1 MSRNPDLYRVDG
13 ERVPSVT
20 EVLEIAGVCS
30 LPDVPS
36 SLLEHKRRI
45 GSEVHQWLE
54 MIDRGMIESTDCDDG
69 VVPYVAAYEKF
80 LKEAGWQI
88 IACEQAVV
96 NETYRYAGTLDRV
109 LGASKGRRALVDIK
123 TGEAAPWVG
132 LQTAG
137 YELCLKEPH
146 YRYALHLRADR
157 TYRLIQY
164 SDPADKHDFLACVRV
179 AHYRLRHGE
188 ASIT

>member
-1 MSRNPDLYRVDG
+1 M
-13 ERVPSVT
+13 
-20 EVLEIAGVCS
+20 LELAGVRS

-45 GSEVHQWLE
+45 GSEVHQWCE
-54 MIDRGMIESTDCDDG
+54 MLDRGELKASDCSDEAA
-69 VVPYVAAYEKF
+69 PYVLAYQKF
-80 LKEAGWQI
+80 LEDTGWKLI
-88 IACEQAVV
+88 DCEQIVLNAD
-96 NETYRYAGTLDRV
+96 YRYAGTLDRTF
-109 LGASKGRRALVDIK
+109 GTRRHRLALVDLK
-123 TGEAAPWVG
+123 TGDPAPWAA

-157 TYRLIQY
+157 TYRLNQY
-164 SDPADKHDFLACVRV
+164 SDLADKHDFLACVRV